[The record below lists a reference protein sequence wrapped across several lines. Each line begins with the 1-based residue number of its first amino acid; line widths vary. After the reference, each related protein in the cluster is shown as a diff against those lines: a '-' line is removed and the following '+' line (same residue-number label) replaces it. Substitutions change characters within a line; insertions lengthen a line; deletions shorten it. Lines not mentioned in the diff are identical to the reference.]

1 MDSLCVRGTITLIHI
16 LPQEIGWVTVT
27 IQRGLRIV
35 TFKVD
40 PPTLEALDKLASS
53 LGVSRSD
60 LIRKAIEILLDEY
73 GVKADRMEYQDMPR
87 EDLITIDI
95 TL

>member
-1 MDSLCVRGTITLIHI
+1 MSSK
-16 LPQEIGWVTVT
+16 
-27 IQRGLRIV
+27 GLRIV

-40 PPTLEALDKLASS
+40 PPTLEALDRLAAT

-60 LIRKAIEILLDEY
+60 LIREAIERLLDEY
-73 GVKADRMEYQDMPR
+73 GVQVDKRLALKDES
-87 EDLITIDI
+87 EELVTIEI

>member
-1 MDSLCVRGTITLIHI
+1 MA
-16 LPQEIGWVTVT
+16 

-60 LIRKAIEILLDEY
+60 LIRKAIEMLLDEY
-73 GVKADRMEYQDMPR
+73 GVKVSKTDYQSVTS
-87 EDLITIDI
+87 EDLVTIEI

>member
-1 MDSLCVRGTITLIHI
+1 M
-16 LPQEIGWVTVT
+16 T

-40 PPTLEALDKLASS
+40 PPTLEALDKLATS

-60 LIRKAIEILLDEY
+60 LIRKAIEMLLDEY
-73 GVKADRMEYQDMPR
+73 GVKVDKLEYQDLPR
-87 EDLITIDI
+87 ENLVTIEI